1 MEQPTV
7 TVIDCEARVQLS
19 GEFAMEASFII
30 EPALERMLTLPSV
43 DRVVLDLSALSFI
56 DSVGMSVVIR
66 FADDLQA
73 RVIRF
78 GSFRRRRRF
87 IACLSWPA
95 SPTRC
100 RSSAAPASISDD
112 YASARRLGR
121 IPGLAAPGGFVTRE
135 KRPLLRRWAASTA
148 RDTRPCSRIHSRS
161 AELRVL
167 VAVVVSAD
175 SCIRTS

>member
-73 RVIRF
+73 RVIPLRL
-78 GSFRRRRRF
+78 
-87 IACLSWPA
+87 IPA
-95 SPTRC
+95 P
-100 RSSAAPASISDD
+100 PAVHRVFEL
-112 YASARRLGR
+112 A
-121 IPGLAAPGGFVTRE
+121 GLADALPFERSPGVN
-135 KRPLLRRWAASTA
+135 L
-148 RDTRPCSRIHSRS
+148 
-161 AELRVL
+161 
-167 VAVVVSAD
+167 
-175 SCIRTS
+175 